1 MQTVTRTFL
10 YALILTG
17 LTTALSGAIAS
28 WGFRNLYY
36 LAQLLPLFM
45 ALYLLL
51 AWLLYLR
58 RDSFLV
64 SGQTQRRTAA
74 TLGHHENELARDLPE
89 SKVAGEELLDKGE
102 RIIARR
108 DLPKRQGPDRFTE
121 HSIYT
126 LLWSSGQLA
135 ALAFVLYRYVGIGT
149 KYFLR

>member
-17 LTTALSGAIAS
+17 LTTALAGAAAS
-28 WGFRNLYY
+28 WGFQNLYY

-58 RDSFLV
+58 RDSFLAAD
-64 SGQTQRRTAA
+64 QPARRGAA
-74 TLGHHENELARDLPE
+74 ALGHHENELVRDLPE
-89 SKVAGEELLDKGE
+89 QKVAGEELLDKGE
-102 RIIARR
+102 RIIPRR
-108 DLPKRQGPDRFTE
+108 DRPKLEGPDRFVE

-135 ALAFVLYRYVGIGT
+135 ALAFALYRYVGIGT